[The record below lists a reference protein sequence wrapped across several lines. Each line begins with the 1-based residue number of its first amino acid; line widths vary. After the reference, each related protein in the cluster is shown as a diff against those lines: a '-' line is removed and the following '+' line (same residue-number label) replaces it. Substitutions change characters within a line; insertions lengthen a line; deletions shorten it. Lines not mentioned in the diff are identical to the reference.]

1 MRVDEVDAARGP
13 AGRARVRDEEERQQ
27 QREPGLPTDVPRDPV
42 PVREPEVPERRR
54 RDDVDLDAGLTQVLD
69 GVAHEHA
76 GHVVG
81 RARVRGR
88 EDEDAHQARAG
99 GARRPKTTGTA
110 TASTAKT

>member
-1 MRVDEVDAARGP
+1 MRVDEIGAAPQRRAARAYETRKNGT
-13 AGRARVRDEEERQQ
+13 Q
-27 QREPGLPTDVPRDPV
+27 QREPRPPSDVPRDPV

-54 RDDVDLDAGLTQVLD
+54 RDDVDLDACFAQVLD
-69 GVAHEHA
+69 RVAHEDS
-76 GHVVG
+76 GDVVR
-81 RARVRGR
+81 RARVRRR

>member
-1 MRVDEVDAARGP
+1 MDEIRTPPGP
-13 AGRARVRDEEERQQ
+13 ARCARIREQEERQEH
-27 QREPGLPTDVPRDPV
+27 REPGASADVPGDPV
-42 PVREPEVPERRR
+42 AVREAEVPERRR
-54 RDDVDLDAGLTQVLD
+54 RDDLDVDSRGAEVLD
-69 GVAHEHA
+69 SVPNEDP

-88 EDEDAHQARAG
+88 EDEDAHQAPAG